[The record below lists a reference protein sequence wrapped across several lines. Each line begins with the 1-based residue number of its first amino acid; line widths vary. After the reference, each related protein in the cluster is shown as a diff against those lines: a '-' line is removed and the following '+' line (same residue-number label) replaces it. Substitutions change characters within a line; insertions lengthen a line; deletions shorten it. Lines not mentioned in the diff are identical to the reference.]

1 MDSFAQGL
9 RQIKIVYF
17 WWIMNHC
24 SGCLLETSILKQSPA
39 LSGKIKIAVECDK
52 PAFSEKHVWFYS
64 KYSSFTLRALNKI
77 SFQKFLSF
85 MLTFENIKQT
95 NVNSV
100 DVEVF
105 PIRGENGRFIAG
117 KCNTL
122 SGRIRIYPKPMKFCV
137 AFSKE
142 FGKSILFK
150 YAGNRARAALIHEL
164 LHLKY
169 ANNEEKVQELTKAY
183 FSTYTKKQLA
193 KRPTAPSM
201 YNLIFDAKKF

>member
-1 MDSFAQGL
+1 M
-9 RQIKIVYF
+9 
-17 WWIMNHC
+17 
-24 SGCLLETSILKQSPA
+24 LKPSPM
-39 LSGKIKIAVECDK
+39 LSDKIKIAGECDK

-64 KYSSFTLRALNKI
+64 KYSCFILRALNKV
-77 SFQKFLSF
+77 SFQKFLGF
-85 MLTFENIKQT
+85 MLTFENIEQM

-105 PIRGENGRFIAG
+105 PSRGENGRCIAG

-122 SGRIRIYPKPMKFCV
+122 SGRIRIYPKPVKFCV

-169 ANNEEKVQELTKAY
+169 ANNEEKVQQLTKVY
-183 FSTYTKKQLA
+183 FSAYTRKQLA
-193 KRPTAPSM
+193 KRPTVPSM
-201 YNLIFDAKKF
+201 YNLIFDAKNSKKDLPNTHKYYSSLLYKFS